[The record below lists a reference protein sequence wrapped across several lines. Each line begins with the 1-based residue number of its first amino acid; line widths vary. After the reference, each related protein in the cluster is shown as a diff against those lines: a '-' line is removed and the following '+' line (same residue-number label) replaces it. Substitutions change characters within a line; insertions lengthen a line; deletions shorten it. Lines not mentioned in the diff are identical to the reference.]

1 MTYNSLGFLL
11 FFSIFLICYLLMP
24 NVRLRQAVIL
34 VGSLVFYLLAAG
46 PAVLLILIG
55 TANVVYLCGRQINQI
70 YAGYE
75 QEKEGLTPKEQ
86 AVLFA
91 GYKKQSKKYLVAAL
105 VVIVGFLV
113 IVKVAR
119 LLHVQNF
126 WVFIGISYYTFSSVG
141 YLLDLY
147 WKKASFEP
155 NFLKLFMCMIY
166 FPHIVQGPISRYDK
180 LLKQFDTLPG
190 PDYERVCFGIQR
202 MLWGFF
208 KKMVVADRLALY
220 TTAVW
225 DVPDYHVGLEMLL
238 AIVLGAVELYADFSG
253 CMDIV
258 CGAAQTMG
266 VTLDENFR
274 HPFFSRNA
282 AEFWRRWHITLGT
295 WFKDYI
301 YMPIAMNPR
310 FMKWAVNVRKKHGNR
325 AGQVVSAAV
334 PLTVVWLLTGLWH
347 GTGMNYVVWGL
358 YWGIL
363 IILETVFAK
372 ETKQLNAKLHIDPNR
387 KWFQLFQMVRTFLV
401 FCVGRMLTVTGTLTG
416 FTVLVRQLVAGSGLR
431 AFTQGS
437 LFGFGL
443 DRKNFIV
450 ALIGVLLIWM
460 VDILQEHIQ
469 IREWLAKRPLPI
481 RWIVYYAACVILLIF
496 ARYGSAY
503 DASTFI
509 YGGF

>member
-1 MTYNSLGFLL
+1 MTYNSLGFFV
-11 FFSIFLICYLLMP
+11 FFAIFLICYLLMS
-24 NVRLRQAVIL
+24 NGKLRQAVIL
-34 VGSLVFYLLAAG
+34 VGSLAFYLLAAG
-46 PAVLLILIG
+46 PAVLMILIG
-55 TANVVYLCGRQINQI
+55 TAILVYLCSRQITKI
-70 YAGYE
+70 YVGYDK
-75 QEKEGLTPKEQ
+75 EKEGLSPKEQ
-86 AVLFA
+86 AALFA
-91 GYKKQSKKYLVAAL
+91 EYKKKSKKYLIAAL
-105 VVIVGFLV
+105 VLIVGFLV
-113 IVKVAR
+113 FVKMAR
-119 LLHVQNF
+119 LLQVQGIL
-126 WVFIGISYYTFSSVG
+126 VPLGISYYTFSSVG
-141 YLLDLY
+141 YLLDIY

-155 NFLKLFMCMIY
+155 NFLKLLLCMTY
-166 FPHIVQGPISRYDK
+166 FPHIVQGPIGRYDK
-180 LLKQFDTLPG
+180 LLKQFDALPK
-190 PDYERVCFGIQR
+190 PEYRRICFGLQR

-225 DVPDYHVGLEMLL
+225 NMPDYHVGLEMLL

-274 HPFFSRNA
+274 RPFFAKNA

-310 FMKWAVNVRKKHGNR
+310 FMKCAVNVRKKHGNR
-325 AGQVVSAAV
+325 AGQVVSAAI
-334 PLTVVWLLTGLWH
+334 PLTVVWLLTGVWH

-358 YWGIL
+358 YWGVL
-363 IILETVFAK
+363 IILETIFTK
-372 ETKQLNAKLHIDPNR
+372 ETKQFNEKLHIDPKK
-387 KWFQLFQMVRTFLV
+387 KWFQIFQMVRTFLV

-416 FTVLVRQLVAGSGLR
+416 FTVLIRQLFAGTGMR

-450 ALIGVLLIWM
+450 ALIGVALIWI

-469 IREWLAKRPLPI
+469 IREWLAKRPLPV
-481 RWIVYYAACVILLIF
+481 RWLIYYGACVILLIF

-503 DASTFI
+503 DASSFI